1 MQRKKVPAGHHRFGL
16 ARLVLVLALL
26 FFVVALTAG
35 LAGCLFQPVL
45 TARGTLLFLPVWG
58 DRIFEKC
65 GIGRDEGGDG
75 GKTLEIRGKRRLSA
89 RDGGANYQQS

>member
-26 FFVVALTAG
+26 FLVVALTAG

-45 TARGTLLFLPVWG
+45 AARGTLLF
-58 DRIFEKC
+58 R
-65 GIGRDEGGDG
+65 GRKYFCENRNSPLTSG
-75 GKTLEIRGKRRLSA
+75 
-89 RDGGANYQQS
+89 Q

>member
-26 FFVVALTAG
+26 FLVVALTAG

-45 TARGTLLFLPVWG
+45 AARGTLCLLYTSPSP
-58 DRIFEKC
+58 
-65 GIGRDEGGDG
+65 RD
-75 GKTLEIRGKRRLSA
+75 TR
-89 RDGGANYQQS
+89 

>member
-26 FFVVALTAG
+26 FLVVALTAG

-45 TARGTLLFLPVWG
+45 TARGTAAVSAG
-58 DRIFEKC
+58 GVNIFCE
-65 GIGRDEGGDG
+65 
-75 GKTLEIRGKRRLSA
+75 
-89 RDGGANYQQS
+89 N

>member
-26 FFVVALTAG
+26 FLVVALTTG

-45 TARGTLLFLPVWG
+45 AARGTLLFLP
-58 DRIFEKC
+58 
-65 GIGRDEGGDG
+65 
-75 GKTLEIRGKRRLSA
+75 GK
-89 RDGGANYQQS
+89 

>member
-26 FFVVALTAG
+26 FLVVALTAG

-45 TARGTLLFLPVWG
+45 AARGTLLFLP
-58 DRIFEKC
+58 
-65 GIGRDEGGDG
+65 GRKLFYENRNFPLDFR
-75 GKTLEIRGKRRLSA
+75 TMT
-89 RDGGANYQQS
+89 

>member
-1 MQRKKVPAGHHRFGL
+1 MQRKKAPAGHHRFGL

-45 TARGTLLFLPVWG
+45 TARGTLLFLP
-58 DRIFEKC
+58 
-65 GIGRDEGGDG
+65 
-75 GKTLEIRGKRRLSA
+75 
-89 RDGGANYQQS
+89 GA

>member
-45 TARGTLLFLPVWG
+45 TAGARCCFCRGRKYFCG
-58 DRIFEKC
+58 NRIFPLDF
-65 GIGRDEGGDG
+65 R
-75 GKTLEIRGKRRLSA
+75 TMT
-89 RDGGANYQQS
+89 